1 MGNGSAPRSFTTLRA
16 ALTAAGSP
24 SNANGTPL
32 SEGIDLR
39 TNVISGCA
47 EATAPP
53 RSRNPRSS
61 SLANA
66 PLECSATLPRQSTAS
81 ESWRAALAISRSGTQ
96 NQTRSPSRPSPATT
110 TLECASLASARPF
123 RRDSLLFPETM
134 SLMRYPARVNS
145 TASALPNLPGPTIAM
160 RGLRAIAAA

>member
-24 SNANGTPL
+24 STAKGTSS
-32 SEGIDLR
+32 SEGADPR
-39 TNVISGCA
+39 TKVISGCT
-47 EATAPP
+47 EATAAP
-53 RSRNPRSS
+53 RSRKPRSS

-81 ESWRAALAISRSGTQ
+81 ESCRAAPAISRSGTQ
-96 NQTRSPSRPSPATT
+96 NQTRSPSRPSPGTT
-110 TLECASLASARPF
+110 TLECASSASARPF
-123 RRDSLLFPETM
+123 LRDALLFPETM

-145 TASALPNLPGPTIAM
+145 TASALPSLPGPTIAI
-160 RGLRAIAAA
+160 RGLRTIAAA